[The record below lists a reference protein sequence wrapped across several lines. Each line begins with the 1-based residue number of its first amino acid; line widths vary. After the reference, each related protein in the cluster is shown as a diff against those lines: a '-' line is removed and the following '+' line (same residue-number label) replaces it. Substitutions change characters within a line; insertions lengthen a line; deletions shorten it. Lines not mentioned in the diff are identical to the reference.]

1 MTRLKKQTKWLKTAA
16 LLVASAL
23 LTAGFASGALAQD
36 KPRKALFVYGGWK
49 GHAPEKYRDLIVP
62 WLKSEGFDVTVSD
75 TLEPYADARLMSEV
89 DLIVQIWTQGTITR
103 EQLSGLL
110 KAVEGGVG
118 LAGWHGG
125 LGDSFHESQRYEYMV
140 GGQWV
145 EHPGQDGVRYRVN
158 ITDHEDPV
166 TRGLP
171 DFDVVSEQYYMHVDP
186 NNKVL
191 ATTTFNGDHDYWVK
205 GATMPVA
212 WKKVYGK
219 GRVFYTS
226 LGHQPA
232 VFDSPEAL
240 TMLHR
245 GILWA
250 SRSKYEGTPDLVS
263 PVYPSA
269 RIKKR

>member
-1 MTRLKKQTKWLKTAA
+1 MTFPDKRRTLLKSAA
-16 LLVASAL
+16 LFVASLFLA
-23 LTAGFASGALAQD
+23 AGIAPESLAHE

-49 GHAPEKYRDLIVP
+49 GHAPEKYRDMIVP
-62 WLKSEGFDVTVSD
+62 WLKSEGFEVTVSD
-75 TLEPYADARLMSEV
+75 TLEPYADHKLMGEV

-103 EQLSGLL
+103 EQLKGLL
-110 KAVEGGVG
+110 AAVAGGVG

-125 LGDSFHESQRYEYMV
+125 LADSFHDSQRYEYMI

-145 EHPGQDGVRYRVN
+145 EHPGNDGVRFRVN
-158 ITDHEDPV
+158 ITDHQDPV
-166 TRGLP
+166 TQGLA

-191 ATTTFNGDHDYWVK
+191 ATTTFNADHDYWVK

-219 GRVFYTS
+219 GRVFYTA

-232 VFDSPEAL
+232 VFESPEAL

-250 SRSKYEGTPDLVS
+250 ARSKYEETPDLVR
-263 PVYPSA
+263 PMYPSA
-269 RIKKR
+269 LPDK

>member
-1 MTRLKKQTKWLKTAA
+1 MSERKPHWSWLRTAA
-16 LLVASAL
+16 LLFTGVLA
-23 LTAGFASGALAQD
+23 AGHVSGALAQD
-36 KPRKALFVYGGWK
+36 KPRKALFIYGGWK
-49 GHAPEKYRDLIVP
+49 GHAPEEYRDMIVP
-62 WLKSEGFDVTVSD
+62 WLRSEGFDVTVSD
-75 TLEPYADARLMSEV
+75 TLEPYADKKLMGEV

-103 EQLSGLL
+103 DQVSGLL
-110 KAVEGGVG
+110 TAVQGGAG

-125 LGDSFHESQRYEYMV
+125 LGDSFHESQRYEYMI

-145 EHPGQDGVRYRVN
+145 EHPGNDGVRHRVN
-158 ITDHEDPV
+158 IIDRADPV
-166 TRGLP
+166 TMGLQ

-191 ATTTFNGDHDYWVK
+191 ATTTFTGVHDDWVK

-226 LGHQPA
+226 LGHRPA

-240 TMLHR
+240 TILRR

-250 SRSKYEGTPDLVS
+250 SRSKYESTPDLVQPS
-263 PVYPSA
+263 YPSVPPG
-269 RIKKR
+269 R

>member
-1 MTRLKKQTKWLKTAA
+1 MTHASKRNSWRKMAA
-16 LLVASAL
+16 LLVASL
-23 LTAGFASGALAQD
+23 LLVAGHSSGALAQE

-49 GHAPEKYRDLIVP
+49 GHAPEKYRDMIVP

-75 TLEPYADARLMSEV
+75 TLEPYADKKLMGEV

-103 EQLSGLL
+103 EQLNGLL
-110 KAVEGGVG
+110 TAVAGGVG

-125 LGDSFHESQRYEYMV
+125 LGDSFHDSQRYEYMI

-145 EHPGQDGVRYRVN
+145 EHPGNDGVPYRVN
-158 ITDHEDPV
+158 IIDHDDPV
-166 TRGLP
+166 TQGLG
-171 DFDVVSEQYYMHVDP
+171 DFNVVSEQYYMHVDP

-191 ATTTFNGDHDYWVK
+191 ATTTFNADHDYWVK

-232 VFDSPEAL
+232 VYDSPEAL
-240 TMLHR
+240 TILHR

-250 SRSKYEGTPDLVS
+250 SRSKYEATPDLVR
-263 PVYPSA
+263 PMYPSTSA
-269 RIKKR
+269 GK

>member
-1 MTRLKKQTKWLKTAA
+1 MTHLNKHRSWLKTAV
-16 LLVASAL
+16 LLITSVL
-23 LTAGFASGALAQD
+23 LAAGLASGASAQD

-75 TLEPYADARLMSEV
+75 TLEPYADQKLMSEV

-103 EQLSGLL
+103 EQLKGLL
-110 KAVEGGVG
+110 TAVEGGVG

-125 LGDSFHESQRYEYMV
+125 LGDSFHDSQRYEYMV

-145 EHPGQDGVRYRVN
+145 EHPGQDGVPYRVN
-158 ITDHEDPV
+158 IVDHEDPV
-166 TRGLP
+166 TRGLY

-191 ATTTFNGDHDYWVK
+191 ATTTFNGVHDYWVK

-232 VFDSPEAL
+232 VYDSPEAL
-240 TMLHR
+240 EILHR

-250 SRSKYEGTPDLVS
+250 SRSKYEATPDLVK

-269 RIKKR
+269 SPRK

>member
-1 MTRLKKQTKWLKTAA
+1 MKAA
-16 LLVASAL
+16 VLMIMGVLLSAD
-23 LTAGFASGALAQD
+23 FASRAVAQEG
-36 KPRKALFVYGGWK
+36 PRKALFVYGGWK
-49 GHAPEKYRDLIVP
+49 GHAPEKYRDMIVP
-62 WLKSEGFDVTVSD
+62 WLQSQGFEVTVSD
-75 TLEPYADARLMSEV
+75 TLEPYADRKLMSQV

-110 KAVEGGVG
+110 SAVQGGAG

-125 LGDSFHESQRYEYMV
+125 LGDSFHDSQRYEYMV

-158 ITDHEDPV
+158 IIDHDDPV
-166 TRGLP
+166 TRGLD

-191 ATTTFNGDHDYWVK
+191 ATTTFDGDHDPWVE

-232 VFDSPEAL
+232 VYDTPEARAI
-240 TMLHR
+240 LHR

-250 SRSKYEGTPDLVS
+250 SRSRYEETPDLVR
-263 PVYPSA
+263 PVYPSSSHTEA
-269 RIKKR
+269 E